1 MCIIYID
8 IDIDIDRFL
17 ESCSSHPMLYTIYT
31 CWYLRATSIS
41 KHIKKWKKC
50 LGSQRRFCG
59 ICYFSSTLPKKTPFN
74 LLATDQ
80 NSEALTREVASF
92 LGSSHF
98 IGSPVYVTSCHK
110 KSLPSGLPNE
120 VQFSMKSA
128 QDLQRQSVMQCPKRG
143 TKRKHVSVSM
153 VRSPAMVRLPS
164 HYHLT
169 YDYHVSMVRSPSK
182 THSRWGVAG

>member
-1 MCIIYID
+1 
-8 IDIDIDRFL
+8 
-17 ESCSSHPMLYTIYT
+17 MLVP
-31 CWYLRATSIS
+31 ATSIS

-98 IGSPVYVTSCHK
+98 IGSPVSCHLLSQK
-110 KSLPSGLPNE
+110 ILAIGSP
-120 VQFSMKSA
+120 Q
-128 QDLQRQSVMQCPKRG
+128 
-143 TKRKHVSVSM
+143 
-153 VRSPAMVRLPS
+153 RSPVLDEVCPRPSETIGDAMP
-164 HYHLT
+164 
-169 YDYHVSMVRSPSK
+169 
-182 THSRWGVAG
+182 